1 METDHI
7 IFTLTFVILI
17 IFSIIGGLDMLET
30 HWFNLGPSDDLTFFN
45 AKINS
50 TIKYVYVLIFL
61 AFIHVINAIGEFY
74 VDSWY
79 TSHVHGI
86 KYQKFQTEYLFRMTV
101 CWRVYKMTMFLI
113 QIHIAMS
120 QFDLWLIALA
130 FDIIAYTI
138 LTVREEKTHDDKS
151 FTDQE
156 IKQLKRLCL
165 KSV

>member
-1 METDHI
+1 MNNSYKEKTYE
-7 IFTLTFVILI
+7 LI
-17 IFSIIGGLDMLET
+17 NLIHSKKSLNSMKHFFAQLCALEQLDV
-30 HWFNLGPSDDLTFFN
+30 FP
-45 AKINS
+45 I
-50 TIKYVYVLIFL
+50 V
-61 AFIHVINAIGEFY
+61 NAIGEFY

-138 LTVREEKTHDDKS
+138 LTVREEKTHDENS
-151 FTDQE
+151 FTYQE

-165 KSV
+165 CKFGN